1 MRDAVRTLFFFLVLL
16 FLSQGTLSFA
26 QTGSIYVTSKPTGAN
41 ISLDNNPIQQ
51 KTDRRIIYD
60 KQRVSPVSKEGWIH
74 YWYSPGAKQLVKREV
89 EKSTFW
95 DTRKDQQN
103 YELISYNLE

>member
-1 MRDAVRTLFFFLVLL
+1 MRILFFFLVLL
-16 FLSQGTLSFA
+16 FLSQGTLPFA

-51 KTDRRIIYD
+51 KTDRLIIYD

-74 YWYSPGAKQLVKREV
+74 YWYSPKAKEWVKRV
-89 EKSTFW
+89 FEKSSFGDSQTW
-95 DTRKDQQN
+95 AKDA
-103 YELISYNLE
+103 ELISYKLK